1 MDKKKMIIIGIILL
15 IIVAGA
21 IFVILTS
28 VNYDRIDITP
38 NGTTIEVPANQTKYD
53 GNFEGAKIW
62 HWNNGILVTYNSHE
76 DPNFIKV
83 SELGFNTLNEV
94 VKKGEKQTID
104 GFTCYVINADDLL
117 EIHIF
122 DIIKVNY
129 NGKFYCIPLTNETT
143 HDNILICCNN
153 KDMAAHMAKSVE
165 YKNIYPNS
173 TGLDAALSSVGNMT
187 GDLQSK
193 ANDYAN
199 NTNLSKI
206 KSSVEEETGVNLD
219 NAKNTI
225 EKYTGK
231 LPI

>member
-1 MDKKKMIIIGIILL
+1 MIIIGIILL
-15 IIVAGA
+15 IILAGA

-38 NGTTIEVPANQTKYD
+38 NGTTIEVPAEQTKYD
-53 GNFEGAKIW
+53 GNFEGTKIW

-129 NGKFYCIPLTNETT
+129 NGKFYCIPLINETT

-153 KDMAAHMAKSVE
+153 RDMAVHMAKSVE

-173 TGLDAALSSVGNMT
+173 TGLDAALSSVENMT
-187 GDLQSK
+187 GDLQSQ

-199 NTNLSKI
+199 NANLSKV
-206 KSSVEEETGVNLD
+206 KSSVEQETGVNLD

>member
-1 MDKKKMIIIGIILL
+1 MIIIGIILL

-38 NGTTIEVPANQTKYD
+38 NGTTIEVPAEQTKYD

-94 VKKGEKQTID
+94 VKKGEKQNID

-173 TGLDAALSSVGNMT
+173 TGLDAALSSVENMT

-199 NTNLSKI
+199 NANLSKV
-206 KSSVEEETGVNLD
+206 KSSVEQETGVNLD